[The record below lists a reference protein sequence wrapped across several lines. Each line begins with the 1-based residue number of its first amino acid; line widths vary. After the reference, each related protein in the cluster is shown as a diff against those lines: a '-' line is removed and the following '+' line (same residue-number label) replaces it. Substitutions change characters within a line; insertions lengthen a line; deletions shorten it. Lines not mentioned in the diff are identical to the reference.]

1 MKAFMRFY
9 LPFRAVVLA
18 VGTIPGIFIWW
29 PLAILLISVSP
40 QFVIDAM
47 SAWTHWLV
55 DEALMFGSAAEYPR
69 VRFVITLLLP
79 SLFAYALILVENIT
93 SFHVD
98 VAKARGIK

>member
-1 MKAFMRFY
+1 MKAFMRLY

-18 VGTIPGIFIWW
+18 VGTIPGVFIWW
-29 PLAILLISVSP
+29 PLAILLISMSP

-47 SAWTHWLV
+47 EAWTYWLV
-55 DEALMFGSAAEYPR
+55 DSAIMFGSAAEYPK

-79 SLFAYALILVENIT
+79 SLFAWLLILVENIT

-98 VAKARGIK
+98 VARARSIK